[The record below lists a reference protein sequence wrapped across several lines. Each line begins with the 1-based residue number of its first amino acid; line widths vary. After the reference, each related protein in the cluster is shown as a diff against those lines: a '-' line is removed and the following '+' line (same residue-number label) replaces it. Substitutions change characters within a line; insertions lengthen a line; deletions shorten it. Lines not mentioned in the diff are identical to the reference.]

1 MRRHG
6 SFGQAVRV
14 MDVVWVALVVA
25 ACVGLYKLAWRVE
38 PHYSSRDG
46 RRFLATGQFID
57 AHGEPEGR
65 YREFRAAVL
74 HDDIVEVSRRRNLS
88 RATSTYRLL
97 AKAPNLSHRRV
108 VYVLQATDPGA
119 LGDQL
124 ALRLPPSSRTTA
136 VLDSIL
142 QHRAGGSLSAS

>member
-1 MRRHG
+1 
-6 SFGQAVRV
+6 VT
-14 MDVVWVALVVA
+14 DVLWIILTVA
-25 ACVGLYKLAWRVE
+25 ACVALYWLAWRVE

-46 RRFLATGQFID
+46 RRFLTTGQFID
-57 AHGEPEGR
+57 ADGEPEGR
-65 YREFRAAVL
+65 FREFRAAVIAN
-74 HDDIVEVSRRRNLS
+74 DIIEVSRRRNLA
-88 RATSTYRLL
+88 RATATYRLI
-97 AKAPNLSHRRV
+97 ARAPNLSRKRV

-136 VLDSIL
+136 LLDSIL